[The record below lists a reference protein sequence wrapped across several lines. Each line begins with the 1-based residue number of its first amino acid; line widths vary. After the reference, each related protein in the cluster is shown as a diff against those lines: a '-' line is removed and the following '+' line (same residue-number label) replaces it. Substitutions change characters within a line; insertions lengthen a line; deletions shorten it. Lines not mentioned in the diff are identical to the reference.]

1 MKRGVQDV
9 LDVSICETR
18 EQFPEEID
26 VLVNS
31 TTNLHKLGFNENV
44 HQEPEHLAELFD
56 MGPWGEFGL
65 VEWIHLDKE
74 ISNVKVRSYA
84 KKITRLLS

>member
-1 MKRGVQDV
+1 MEVRQNLNSCLLAHCVTPIGIVTTLTPHPLHKRSGVQDV

-18 EQFPEEID
+18 EEFPEEID

-44 HQEPEHLAELFD
+44 PQEPEHLAELFD
-56 MGPWGEFGL
+56 MGP
-65 VEWIHLDKE
+65 
-74 ISNVKVRSYA
+74 
-84 KKITRLLS
+84 

>member
-1 MKRGVQDV
+1 M

-18 EQFPEEID
+18 EEFPEEID

-44 HQEPEHLAELFD
+44 PQEPEHLAELFD
-56 MGPWGEFGL
+56 MGP
-65 VEWIHLDKE
+65 
-74 ISNVKVRSYA
+74 
-84 KKITRLLS
+84 